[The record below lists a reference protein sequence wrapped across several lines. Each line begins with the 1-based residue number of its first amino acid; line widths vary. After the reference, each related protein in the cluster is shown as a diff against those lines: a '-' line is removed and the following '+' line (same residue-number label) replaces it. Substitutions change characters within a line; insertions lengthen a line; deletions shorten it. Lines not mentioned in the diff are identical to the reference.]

1 MHEDFIIQGIMSD
14 VLICNEFSRADEEV
28 ARREA
33 RALLNDATFEGDS
46 VRIITRDGELVWDS
60 QNEKLS

>member
-1 MHEDFIIQGIMSD
+1 MYEDYIIQGIMSGI
-14 VLICNEFSRADEEV
+14 LICNEFSLADEGD

-33 RALLNDATFEGDS
+33 HKLLNDATFEGDS

-60 QNEKLS
+60 KDEKSS

>member
-1 MHEDFIIQGIMSD
+1 MYEDFIIQGIMSG
-14 VLICNEFSRADEEV
+14 VLVCNEFSLADEGD

-33 RALLNDATFEGDS
+33 RKLLNDATFEGDS

-60 QNEKLS
+60 NSEKLS